1 MSFLNIQL
9 SGLSGRHHPALSG
22 IKTTRDVQRLRPHIK
37 MLSGDYLT
45 YSRIAQ
51 DNKGVGDPS
60 CRICRTSQ
68 PVSVAL
74 VPPDTVLHI
83 LTECRGTA
91 EVRERLYPELLNL
104 LLTVD
109 PNDAF
114 LASHNEF
121 CGNNLAQFLLDCT
134 SFNLPEHIR
143 ISHSNPRLSDIFRF
157 SRDFCFAIHSCRMTK
172 LKLLVNK

>member
-9 SGLSGRHHPALSG
+9 IGLTGRHHPALFG
-22 IKTTRDVQRLRPHIK
+22 IETTRDVQRLKPHIK

-45 YSRIAQ
+45 YSRIAL

-68 PVSVAL
+68 SVPL
-74 VPPDTVLHI
+74 VPPDTVQHI

-91 EVRERLYPELLNL
+91 EVRERLFPELLNL
-104 LLTVD
+104 LLSVE
-109 PNDAF
+109 PNHAF
-114 LASHNEF
+114 LSSLNEF

-143 ISHSNPRLSDIFRF
+143 ISHDNPRLADIYRF
-157 SRDFCFAIHSCRMTK
+157 SRDFCYAIHSCRMTK
-172 LKLLVNK
+172 LKLLS